1 VTFDA
6 VVTLVVVLTTVA
18 VLVRDLVAP
27 VAAVLG
33 ATIFLLVVGVI
44 DAGQAFSGFSNPA
57 PITVAALYVLARAVE
72 ATGALEPV
80 INKVMGR
87 PDADRLASSGAA
99 RRLHLFRVV
108 APAGL
113 ASAFLNNTPIV
124 AMVAP
129 QIAEWSSRRGLSSSP
144 LLMPLSFA
152 AILGGV
158 VTVIGTST
166 NLVVSGL
173 LEQAGEP
180 PIGMFE
186 ITRIGLPLAVGG
198 LLIMLAFAHRALPDR
213 KPAFQGLDQRARE
226 FSVSM
231 EVLPD
236 GALEGKSI
244 SDAGLRDLQ
253 GVYLSQV
260 ERSGSVIVPVA
271 PTEVLQGDDIL
282 TFVGRVDM
290 IVDLQRKRGLTSTEG
305 HHAETLGAPTR
316 HSYFEAVIGAES
328 PLVGHTLKE
337 VGFRSRYNAAVV
349 GIHRAGVELHAKL
362 GEVRLQVGDTLL
374 VLADQGFRGRWRDT
388 ADFLLIAG
396 LGGSPPAMTRKA
408 PIVGVIG
415 FLLVFVAGAGL
426 VPILNAALVAALA
439 LVATGVLTPREARD
453 AVDLNIVVL
462 IAAAFGLG
470 AAVQVSGLADILA
483 GGLQAAFSP
492 LGEWG
497 VILGIVLATMAL
509 TELITNNA
517 AAVLMFP
524 LAMSTAGTLG
534 ASPRPFAMAIAV
546 AASASF
552 LTPIG
557 YQTNTMVY
565 GLGGYRFTDFARL
578 GTPLSLLVI
587 VATTTLIPVLWPL

>member
-1 VTFDA
+1 MTFEAVLTLLVVGVT
-6 VVTLVVVLTTVA
+6 VVVLA
-18 VLVRDLVAP
+18 RDLVSPA
-27 VAAVLG
+27 AAVLG
-33 ATIFLLVVGVI
+33 ATVFLLVVGVI
-44 DAGQAFSGFSNPA
+44 DAGQAFAGFSNPA

-80 INKVMGR
+80 INRVLGR
-87 PDADRLASSGAA
+87 PDPERLRVSGWA
-99 RRLHLFRVV
+99 RRLHLARVV
-108 APAGL
+108 APSGV
-113 ASAFLNNTPIV
+113 ASALLNNTPIV

-129 QIAEWSSRRGLSSSP
+129 QIAQWSSRRGLSASP
-144 LLMPLSFA
+144 LLMPLSFV
-152 AILGGV
+152 AILGGTI
-158 VTVIGTST
+158 TVIGTST

-173 LEQAGEP
+173 LEQAGQA

-186 ITRIGLPLAVGG
+186 IGRIGVPVAIGGVLIILAV
-198 LLIMLAFAHRALPDR
+198 AHWALPDR
-213 KPAFQGLDQRARE
+213 TPAFDHLEQRARE
-226 FSVSM
+226 FSVAM
-231 EVLPD
+231 RVTED
-236 GALEGKSI
+236 GPLDGSTV

-260 ERSGSVIVPVA
+260 ERDGHVTAPVA
-271 PTEVLQGDDIL
+271 PTEVLRGGDVVI
-282 TFVGRVDM
+282 FVGRVDM

-305 HHAETLGAPTR
+305 HHVEHLANPNR
-316 HSYFEAVIGAES
+316 HGFFEAVIGAES
-328 PLVGHTLKE
+328 PLVGRTLKA
-337 VGFRSRYNAAVV
+337 VGFRARYHGAVL
-349 GIHRAGVELHAKL
+349 GIHRAGAELHAKL

-374 VLADQGFRGRWRDT
+374 VLADEGFRSRWRDT
-388 ADFLLIAG
+388 SDFLLIAG

-408 PIVGVIG
+408 PLVWLIG
-415 FLLVFVAGAGL
+415 FLLVFVAGVGL

-439 LVATGVLTPREARD
+439 LVATGVLSPREAKD

-470 AAVQVSGLADILA
+470 AAVETSGLADVLA
-483 GGLQAAFSP
+483 TGLQDVFGP
-492 LGEWG
+492 LGDWG
-497 VILGIVLATMAL
+497 VMLGIVLATMLL

-524 LAMSTAGTLG
+524 LAMSTAASLG

-565 GLGGYRFTDFARL
+565 GMGGYRFTDFARL
-578 GTPLSLLVI
+578 GLPLSLLVV
-587 VATTTLIPVLWPL
+587 VACTTLVPVLWPL